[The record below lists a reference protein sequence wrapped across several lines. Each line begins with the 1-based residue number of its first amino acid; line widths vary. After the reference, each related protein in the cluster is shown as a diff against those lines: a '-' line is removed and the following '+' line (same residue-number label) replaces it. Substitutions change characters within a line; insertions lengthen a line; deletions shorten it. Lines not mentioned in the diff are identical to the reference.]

1 MQRALA
7 FVMQLTCVTKK
18 VTQGSLKCQS
28 NLKPGYFYS
37 TDIRAIH
44 SSFKVELH
52 VSEHAQDEPLDF
64 FADIEHY
71 QLRKRL

>member
-1 MQRALA
+1 M
-7 FVMQLTCVTKK
+7 
-18 VTQGSLKCQS
+18 SQS
-28 NLKPGYFYS
+28 GGEVYY
-37 TDIRAIH
+37 TT
-44 SSFKVELH
+44 LH